1 MMRLRQVALV
11 TDRLAP
17 TVDEVRETLRLGAP
31 FRDPGVEIFGLEN
44 AVLPIGDTFLEILAP
59 LRADCAGARHLARRG
74 GPGGYMA
81 IVQTDDLAA
90 ARRRVGDAGARIVF
104 DYALDD
110 IATLHLHPRDT
121 GGALLS
127 IDAAVPAASWRWAGP
142 GWQERVDRRAV
153 DAILGIEIE
162 CDDPAV
168 VAARWSALVAR
179 PVTVG
184 ASAEPELAN
193 DARGIANDA
202 SEVALHECEIL
213 LDGSFVR
220 FVPRRDT
227 RGEGIHT
234 VVLRAT
240 SAGAP
245 PAPVV
250 LCGTRFVFV
259 TPTSAA

>member
-1 MMRLRQVALV
+1 MRLRQVALV

-17 TVDEVRETLRLGAP
+17 TVDEVRDTLGLGAP

-59 LRADCAGARHLARRG
+59 LRPDCAGARHLARRG

-110 IATLHLHPRDT
+110 VATLHLHPRDT

-142 GWQERVDRRAV
+142 GWEERVDRRVV

-162 CDDPAV
+162 CDDPAA
-168 VAARWSALVAR
+168 VAARWSVLLAR

-184 ASAEPELAN
+184 A
-193 DARGIANDA
+193 DA
-202 SEVALHECEIL
+202 SHEIV

-220 FVPRRDT
+220 FVGSRDA
-227 RGEGIHT
+227 RGDGIHT
-234 VVLRAT
+234 IVLCAT
-240 SAGAP
+240 GTGTP

-250 LCGTRFVFV
+250 LCGTRFAF
-259 TPTSAA
+259 AAPPAAA